1 MKNSPLSIRDI
12 ALMGM
17 LVSFAVLFDQVFKF
31 FQQANGGSINLAMV
45 GLVLIALSFS
55 WWKTWL
61 AITIVFGLI
70 TSLLDGYFQYYVFD
84 YFFALSGFMLIS
96 FFNKV
101 ILTSDKIKGYWILLM
116 TFIASFS
123 FRLLFHTISGVL
135 YFEVDILGS
144 FIYNVTYLVPSFLL
158 SMVLLSVLF
167 FSGIPEIIN
176 RFQQR
181 KVL

>member
-1 MKNSPLSIRDI
+1 MKNSQLSIRDI

-31 FQQANGGSINLAMV
+31 YQQINGGSINLAMV

-61 AITIVFGLI
+61 AITIVYGLI
-70 TSLLDGYFQYYVFD
+70 TSLLDGYFQYYLFD
-84 YFFALSGFMLIS
+84 YFLALSGFIFIS
-96 FFNKV
+96 FFNQL
-101 ILTSDKIKGYWILLM
+101 ILTSDKMKGYWILLVS
-116 TFIASFS
+116 FIASFS

-135 YFEVDILGS
+135 YFEVDVLGS
-144 FIYNVTYLVPSFLL
+144 FIYNMTYLVPSFLI
-158 SMVLLSVLF
+158 SVVILTILF